1 MILPRT
7 RRKTTLWRAYMAEY
21 DSEDDLTYTTKDDS
35 YGDLIV
41 HIILLEML

>member
-1 MILPRT
+1 
-7 RRKTTLWRAYMAEY
+7 MAEY